1 MTKQFWEIC
10 EGAGVDLQ
18 RVYGGTCFL
27 YKPLLF
33 TEELVSLALSLA
45 QRHSLPELS
54 AQSSDANLRDF
65 AESARRVKSEFTNS
79 IEVKHLLEKLI
90 FERYKDFSDY
100 RISFDLPRLRII
112 PNSSILS
119 SGISY
124 NYKPHR
130 DTWYGARQDQI
141 NHWIAVKDV
150 TKDSTFF
157 VAPAYFTNPI
167 KNTSCDFNLDEWD
180 SKHRYSAS
188 SNIKAENRPHPLP
201 LDPLDHH
208 LLLPAA
214 IPRSHEIC
222 FSGHHLHGSLPNTTT
237 KTRMSIDY
245 RVIVSGQDHFCPP
258 NLDSNARGDYS
269 KYLIPH
275 PSF

>member
-1 MTKQFWEIC
+1 M
-10 EGAGVDLQ
+10 
-18 RVYGGTCFL
+18 
-27 YKPLLF
+27 
-33 TEELVSLALSLA
+33 A
-45 QRHSLPELS
+45 QKHSLPELS
-54 AQSSDANLRDF
+54 IQSSESSIRDF
-65 AESARRVKSEFTNS
+65 AESARLVKSEFTNS
-79 IEVKHLLEKLI
+79 EEVRHLLEKII
-90 FERYKDFSDY
+90 FERYKDHSDC

-130 DTWYGARQDQI
+130 DTWYGAQQDQI
-141 NHWIAVKDV
+141 NHWLAVENV

-157 VAPAYFTNPI
+157 VAPAYFSNPI
-167 KNTSCDFNLDEWD
+167 KNTSGDFNLDEWD

-188 SNIKAENRPHPLP
+188 SNIKAENRPHPVP
-201 LDPLDHH
+201 LDRLDQH

-222 FSGHHLHGSLPNTTT
+222 FSGHHLHGSLPNKTT

-245 RVIVSGQDHFCPP
+245 RVIVPDQDHLYPP
-258 NLDSNARGDYS
+258 NLDSNAHGDYS